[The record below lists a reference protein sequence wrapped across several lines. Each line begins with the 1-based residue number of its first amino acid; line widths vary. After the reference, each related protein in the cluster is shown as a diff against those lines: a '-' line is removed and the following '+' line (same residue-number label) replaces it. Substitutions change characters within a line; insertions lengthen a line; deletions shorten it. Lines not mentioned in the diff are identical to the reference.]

1 MLLIGLLLL
10 VAAGVFTGLL
20 IADNTSGG
28 PEYEATVLDR
38 TVGTVDTLGAFLAGV
53 GVTLVFCLALAMI
66 FAGMARRRRA
76 RARESRAEY
85 RRAEAP
91 PRADRGAHD
100 PDTDYR
106 RAQAPRED
114 RGTYDPDSDYRRSAA
129 PPRDDHG
136 TYDPDTDHRQAEA
149 PPREDRGEPSPQAHG
164 TRPGLWERMTGKEDE
179 RPR

>member
-20 IADNTSGG
+20 IADYTSGG

-38 TVGTVDTLGAFLAGV
+38 TVGTVDTLGAFLAGI

-85 RRAEAP
+85 RRSEAP
-91 PRADRGAHD
+91 PREDRGADDQDTDYRRSDASPRDDRGTYD

-106 RAQAPRED
+106 R
-114 RGTYDPDSDYRRSAA
+114 T
-129 PPRDDHG
+129 
-136 TYDPDTDHRQAEA
+136 EA
-149 PPREDRGEPSPQAHG
+149 PPREDRGEPSTQAHG

-179 RPR
+179 GPR